1 MHLECAGSLLVWE
14 HEGMASDFRY
24 RCNASE
30 RIFVLRETGTVAE
43 NNLVFSFERDI
54 NDEKELDRMIMT
66 HLIPRILF

>member
-1 MHLECAGSLLVWE
+1 
-14 HEGMASDFRY
+14 MASDFRY